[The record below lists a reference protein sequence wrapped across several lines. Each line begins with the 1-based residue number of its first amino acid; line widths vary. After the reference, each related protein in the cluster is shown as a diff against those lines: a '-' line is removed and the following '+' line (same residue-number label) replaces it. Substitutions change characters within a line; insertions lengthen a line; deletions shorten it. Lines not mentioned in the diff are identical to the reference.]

1 MKQKLSVNKNREL
14 PAYYLFFIGCV
25 IGIVLPNLIYKM
37 QWKQNTVSALYLM
50 GIYAE
55 KGSREY
61 FWKVLRMRGGL
72 FLLIAGSGLTIFG
85 VLVAVGGMIL
95 LGIGM
100 GILMTMSILQF
111 GFHGGLI
118 GIGLM
123 FPQFIIYVPCF
134 LAVSKNVYE
143 YSMRIWKNHSSFSGQ
158 VSTYIVKMLICA
170 VVLCA
175 GILSE
180 VYCNPVIMK
189 ILIQNLKIF

>member
-14 PAYYLFFIGCV
+14 TAYYLFFIGCV

-72 FLLIAGSGLTIFG
+72 FLLVAGSGLTIFG

-100 GILMTMSILQF
+100 GMLMTMSILQF

-118 GIGLM
+118 GI
-123 FPQFIIYVPCF
+123 
-134 LAVSKNVYE
+134 E
-143 YSMRIWKNHSSFSGQ
+143 
-158 VSTYIVKMLICA
+158 
-170 VVLCA
+170 
-175 GILSE
+175 ILQWLQ
-180 VYCNPVIMK
+180 M
-189 ILIQNLKIF
+189 

>member
-1 MKQKLSVNKNREL
+1 METKYSICIISYGNLCRKREQRVFL
-14 PAYYLFFIGCV
+14 E
-25 IGIVLPNLIYKM
+25 
-37 QWKQNTVSALYLM
+37 SA
-50 GIYAE
+50 E
-55 KGSREY
+55 NE
-61 FWKVLRMRGGL
+61 GGL
-72 FLLIAGSGLTIFG
+72 FLLVAGSGLTIFG

-100 GILMTMSILQF
+100 GMLMTMSILQF

-134 LAVSKNVYE
+134 FAVSKNVYE

>member
-1 MKQKLSVNKNREL
+1 
-14 PAYYLFFIGCV
+14 
-25 IGIVLPNLIYKM
+25 
-37 QWKQNTVSALYLM
+37 M

-72 FLLIAGSGLTIFG
+72 FLLVAGSGLTIFG

-100 GILMTMSILQF
+100 GMLMTMSILQF

-123 FPQFIIYVPCF
+123 FQIGRAHV
-134 LAVSKNVYE
+134 
-143 YSMRIWKNHSSFSGQ
+143 
-158 VSTYIVKMLICA
+158 
-170 VVLCA
+170 
-175 GILSE
+175 
-180 VYCNPVIMK
+180 
-189 ILIQNLKIF
+189 

>member
-1 MKQKLSVNKNREL
+1 MKQKLSVNKTREL

-72 FLLIAGSGLTIFG
+72 FLLVAGSGLTIFG

-95 LGIGM
+95 
-100 GILMTMSILQF
+100 
-111 GFHGGLI
+111 
-118 GIGLM
+118 
-123 FPQFIIYVPCF
+123 
-134 LAVSKNVYE
+134 
-143 YSMRIWKNHSSFSGQ
+143 
-158 VSTYIVKMLICA
+158 
-170 VVLCA
+170 
-175 GILSE
+175 
-180 VYCNPVIMK
+180 
-189 ILIQNLKIF
+189 

>member
-72 FLLIAGSGLTIFG
+72 FLLVAGSGLTIFG

-100 GILMTMSILQF
+100 GMLMTMSI
-111 GFHGGLI
+111 
-118 GIGLM
+118 
-123 FPQFIIYVPCF
+123 
-134 LAVSKNVYE
+134 
-143 YSMRIWKNHSSFSGQ
+143 SSAPLRMASSASNTL
-158 VSTYIVKMLICA
+158 VR
-170 VVLCA
+170 VVA
-175 GILSE
+175 YPVGKPMTVHTPTLSARSAM
-180 VYCNPVIMK
+180 YA
-189 ILIQNLKIF
+189 LHAAT

>member
-1 MKQKLSVNKNREL
+1 METKYSICIISYGNLCRKREQRVFLESAENEGRFVSSCCWQWPDDIWGFGCGRWNDFVGNRNG
-14 PAYYLFFIGCV
+14 YV
-25 IGIVLPNLIYKM
+25 DD
-37 QWKQNTVSALYLM
+37 
-50 GIYAE
+50 
-55 KGSREY
+55 
-61 FWKVLRMRGGL
+61 
-72 FLLIAGSGLTIFG
+72 
-85 VLVAVGGMIL
+85 
-95 LGIGM
+95 
-100 GILMTMSILQF
+100 

-134 LAVSKNVYE
+134 FAVSKNVYE

>member
-55 KGSREY
+55 KGSRE
-61 FWKVLRMRGGL
+61 
-72 FLLIAGSGLTIFG
+72 
-85 VLVAVGGMIL
+85 
-95 LGIGM
+95 
-100 GILMTMSILQF
+100 LMTMSILQF

-134 LAVSKNVYE
+134 FAVSKNVYE

>member
-1 MKQKLSVNKNREL
+1 MKQKLSVNKTREL

-72 FLLIAGSGLTIFG
+72 FLLVAGSGLTIFG

-100 GILMTMSILQF
+100 GMLMTMSILQ
-111 GFHGGLI
+111 I
-118 GIGLM
+118 GRAH
-123 FPQFIIYVPCF
+123 V
-134 LAVSKNVYE
+134 
-143 YSMRIWKNHSSFSGQ
+143 
-158 VSTYIVKMLICA
+158 
-170 VVLCA
+170 
-175 GILSE
+175 
-180 VYCNPVIMK
+180 
-189 ILIQNLKIF
+189 